1 MKAIGDALLGDHD
14 TNLLPSL
21 FKLSEGCSSRKLNIE
36 KLGIKW
42 HVAAPNV
49 KVDDPILKGLKPNLW
64 SLMLLEN
71 MKELATCRI
80 KPIQLLEVLSEEFK
94 IFNEIG
100 RLIELLNPDQLF
112 VIFQVLRFQGLLLS
126 DCPRGSVEHI

>member
-1 MKAIGDALLGDHD
+1 
-14 TNLLPSL
+14 
-21 FKLSEGCSSRKLNIE
+21 
-36 KLGIKW
+36 
-42 HVAAPNV
+42 
-49 KVDDPILKGLKPNLW
+49 
-64 SLMLLEN
+64 MLLEN

-94 IFNEIG
+94 IFNEIS